1 MREYTGGRR
10 LWKGSRNEFG
20 EAVFSP
26 WMASTSSDP
35 LARLEATLSVAG
47 TAPSRRMLVIVNPYA
62 TTVSDRLKNLV
73 VYALRGSYLVDAID
87 TESRDHAT
95 ELCRQAAKDGYDVVV
110 AFGGD
115 GTVNEAANGLVG
127 SDTALTCLPGGRT
140 NVYCRL
146 LGIPTDP
153 VDATEH
159 LLALADDWRPRRVD
173 IARVNE
179 RYFTFSAGVGLDASV
194 VERVDAHPRLKARV
208 GEWYYTAVAVSVFNR
223 RYLFRPPR
231 LEASIGDEVISGVT
245 VIVQNA
251 APYTYFGNRPVDLGD
266 GATLESGDL
275 AGVVLRRASP
285 IDIPTVLW
293 RALSARAKIARHRRV
308 HAFDGVHG
316 LRVRTTDGRP
326 LPLQVDGDYIGE
338 TDEAEFS
345 VHPQGIRVVA

>member
-1 MREYTGGRR
+1 
-10 LWKGSRNEFG
+10 
-20 EAVFSP
+20 
-26 WMASTSSDP
+26 MASTSSDP

-153 VDATEH
+153 STQPSTC
-159 LLALADDWRPRRVD
+159 LRWRTTGGR
-173 IARVNE
+173 A
-179 RYFTFSAGVGLDASV
+179 
-194 VERVDAHPRLKARV
+194 
-208 GEWYYTAVAVSVFNR
+208 
-223 RYLFRPPR
+223 
-231 LEASIGDEVISGVT
+231 ASIS
-245 VIVQNA
+245 
-251 APYTYFGNRPVDLGD
+251 
-266 GATLESGDL
+266 
-275 AGVVLRRASP
+275 RA
-285 IDIPTVLW
+285 
-293 RALSARAKIARHRRV
+293 
-308 HAFDGVHG
+308 
-316 LRVRTTDGRP
+316 
-326 LPLQVDGDYIGE
+326 
-338 TDEAEFS
+338 
-345 VHPQGIRVVA
+345 